1 MTHLMVQRTLQTLFR
16 LSIVVFL
23 VGGAVTVVGQ
33 ALGMVLGDAAWV
45 EGVAADAGPATC
57 VAASISGML
66 TFALSYGKQDAG
78 QQDGAHGAD
87 AQASSPAASATT
99 H

>member
-1 MTHLMVQRTLQTLFR
+1 MTQRLLQTLFR

-23 VGGAVTVVGQ
+23 LGGAVTVVGQ
-33 ALGMVLGDAAWV
+33 ALGLVLGDAAWV

-66 TFALSYGKQDAG
+66 SFALSYRTQGTERQDDANG
-78 QQDGAHGAD
+78 SD
-87 AQASSPAASATT
+87 AQASRPAASATT

>member
-1 MTHLMVQRTLQTLFR
+1 MTHPLAQRILQTLFR

-23 VGGAVTVVGQ
+23 VGGAVTVLGQ
-33 ALGMVLGDAAWV
+33 ALGLILGDAAWV

-66 TFALSYGKQDAG
+66 SFALSYGKQDAG
-78 QQDGAHGAD
+78 QQDRAHGAD
-87 AQASSPAASATT
+87 AQAPSPAASATT

>member
-1 MTHLMVQRTLQTLFR
+1 MTQRLLQTLFR

-23 VGGAVTVVGQ
+23 AGGAVTVVGQ
-33 ALGMVLGDAAWV
+33 ALGLVLGDAAWV

-57 VAASISGML
+57 IAASISGML
-66 TFALSYGKQDAG
+66 SFALSYRTQDAER
-78 QQDGAHGAD
+78 QDD
-87 AQASSPAASATT
+87 ANGSEASRPAASATT

>member
-1 MTHLMVQRTLQTLFR
+1 MTHPTAQRTLQTLFR

-23 VGGAVTVVGQ
+23 VGGAVTVLGQ

-66 TFALSYGKQDAG
+66 SFALSYGKQDAE
-78 QQDGAHGAD
+78 QQDGED
-87 AQASSPAASATT
+87 ARAPRPAASATT